1 MQTIKINKTKKNK
14 YKQINQPKTSQII
27 SNKNNISSIE
37 KELINF
43 CFTNDSDLRA
53 IIKNNLNVEWLE
65 ADLIKEIYNQVYM
78 HLSSKETV
86 KPEIIMNELI
96 KEEARNLMAQ
106 LIFDDMQPTKNIII
120 DCLCRIEKNILQKR
134 INNLRLTLKNDALN
148 EEVKL
153 KNLEEIAKYQ
163 KKKNNLIEKYQD
175 A

>member
-1 MQTIKINKTKKNK
+1 
-14 YKQINQPKTSQII
+14 
-27 SNKNNISSIE
+27 
-37 KELINF
+37 
-43 CFTNDSDLRA
+43 
-53 IIKNNLNVEWLE
+53 
-65 ADLIKEIYNQVYM
+65 M

-96 KEEARNLMAQ
+96 NEQTRNLMAQ

-120 DCLCRIEKNILQKR
+120 DCLCRIEKNMLQKR

-148 EEVKL
+148 EEEKL

-163 KKKNNLIEKYQD
+163 NEKNNLIEKYQD